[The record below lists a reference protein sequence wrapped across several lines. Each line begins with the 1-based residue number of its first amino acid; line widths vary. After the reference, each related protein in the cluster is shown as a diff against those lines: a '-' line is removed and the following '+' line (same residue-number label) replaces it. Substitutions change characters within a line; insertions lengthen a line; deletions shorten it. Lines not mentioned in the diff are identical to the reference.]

1 MANRQTLPLT
11 EQEIKSVYRND
22 FFRIDEK
29 QYFKNP
35 SINKKAKDKKKGTN
49 MDKFYGKIKLNSISD
64 VKNFVSAANEIPCDV
79 VVSSGMYIVD
89 GKSILGL
96 FSLDLSKDVM
106 LNVDKTYI
114 DNFLEWIDE

>member
-1 MANRQTLPLT
+1 
-11 EQEIKSVYRND
+11 
-22 FFRIDEK
+22 
-29 QYFKNP
+29 
-35 SINKKAKDKKKGTN
+35 
-49 MDKFYGKIKLNSISD
+49 MDKFYGKIKLKSISD
-64 VKNFVSAANEIPCDV
+64 VKNFATVANELPCDV
-79 VVSSGMYIVD
+79 NVSSGMYIVD